1 MKPAPEKDPDFDMR
15 KAYGIPADH
24 KVVVSVGELT
34 EGKIM
39 KLCSGRWIDSAE
51 KLTYL
56 ICGTGAMEEHL
67 RTVARE
73 MHLDEQVVFAGYCE
87 KIPDVLLQADCFA
100 FPSKREGLP
109 VAMMEAMRAGLPVL
123 ALDIRG
129 NHDLISD
136 GEGGFLFEEGNASDY
151 VKGLSFS

>member
-1 MKPAPEKDPDFDMR
+1 MNRWYLPVTVR
-15 KAYGIPADH
+15 KFR
-24 KVVVSVGELT
+24 
-34 EGKIM
+34 M
-39 KLCSGRWIDSAE
+39 
-51 KLTYL
+51 
-56 ICGTGAMEEHL
+56 
-67 RTVARE
+67 
-73 MHLDEQVVFAGYCE
+73 FF
-87 KIPDVLLQADCFA
+87 LQQTAFA

-151 VKGLSFS
+151 VKGLSFFLDYPEEAKRMGEWNKKECRIFSIDLVEEKMRRIYAEAESGESK